1 MPARARRL
9 IAAGAPVVAAV
20 LIAACG
26 SASPR
31 TSPTPTAVPTTP
43 VSPAA
48 SPTPAIVGSSRTVLS
63 PLGLRIHSA
72 PALGSTNVVGNFGQ
86 GAFFTVLDYQSG
98 GGGWMKVQGRST
110 TGWIVADPTLTAPG
124 SFNQYA
130 EANGFAALYP
140 QTWAFQQE
148 SYGTVFLPQQGMQSI
163 LLETAPALGNFGP
176 RGLPGYSQSDTGP
189 VQVCGYTGTLTY
201 YAKEAS
207 FTGATPSALPVPR
220 LPLYAE
226 IRLTLDKTNAVL
238 IGFNYQNSG
247 QLDVFADVYNSLS
260 FPFPLCEAPAA
271 PTPTPGR

>member
-1 MPARARRL
+1 MT
-9 IAAGAPVVAAV
+9 AV
-20 LIAACG
+20 LLAACG
-26 SASPR
+26 GAPPS
-31 TSPTPTAVPTTP
+31 TSPTPTLVPTTP
-43 VSPAA
+43 ASPTP

-72 PALGSTNVVGNFGQ
+72 PALGSTNVVGDFGQ

-98 GGGWMKVQGRST
+98 GGGWLKVQGQST

-124 SFNQYA
+124 SFNQYR
-130 EANGFAALYP
+130 EANGFSALYP

-148 SYGTVFLPQQGMQSI
+148 SYGTIFLPQQGMQSVV
-163 LLETAPALGNFGP
+163 LDTAATPGSFGA
-176 RGLPGYSQSDTGP
+176 RGLPGYSQSSTAP

-201 YAKEAS
+201 YVREAS
-207 FTGATPSALPVPR
+207 STAATPTALPVPR

-238 IGFNYQNSG
+238 IGFNYQDST
-247 QLDVFADVYNSLS
+247 QLDVYGDIYNSLA
-260 FPFPLCEAPAA
+260 FPFPLCEAPA

>member
-9 IAAGAPVVAAV
+9 IAAGMPAVTAV

-26 SASPR
+26 SSSPH
-31 TSPTPTAVPTTP
+31 TSPTPSTAPTTP
-43 VSPAA
+43 GSPAA
-48 SPTPAIVGSSRTVLS
+48 SPTPAIIGSSRTVLS

-72 PALGSTNVVGNFGQ
+72 PALGSANVVGNFGQ

-98 GGGWMKVQGRST
+98 GGGWMKVQGRSV

-140 QTWAFQQE
+140 QTYAFQQE

-163 LLETAPALGNFGP
+163 LLETAATPGSFGP
-176 RGLPGYSQSDTGP
+176 RGLSGYSQSSTGP

-201 YAKEAS
+201 YVKESS
-207 FTGATPSALPVPR
+207 FTGATPTALPVPR
-220 LPLYAE
+220 LQLYAE

-238 IGFNYQNSG
+238 IGFNYQDSS
-247 QLDVFADVYNSLS
+247 QLDVFADIYNSMS

>member
-1 MPARARRL
+1 MSPRARCL
-9 IAAGAPVVAAV
+9 IAAGLPAVTAA

-26 SASPR
+26 GTPSR
-31 TSPTPTAVPTTP
+31 TSPTPSSVPTSATSPTP
-43 VSPAA
+43 I
-48 SPTPAIVGSSRTVLS
+48 PTPAIVGSSRTVLS

-110 TGWIVADPTLTAPG
+110 TGWIVADPALTAPG
-124 SFNQYA
+124 SFNRYA
-130 EANGFAALYP
+130 EANGFSALYP

-148 SYGTVFLPQQGMQSI
+148 SYGTVFLPQQGMQSV
-163 LLETAPALGNFGP
+163 LLETGATPGSFGP
-176 RGLPGYSQSDTGP
+176 RGLAGYSQSSTGP

-201 YAKEAS
+201 YVKAAS
-207 FTGATPSALPVPR
+207 FTGATPTALPVPR

-226 IRLTLDKTNAVL
+226 IRVTLNASNAVL
-238 IGFNYQNSG
+238 IAFNYQDAG
-247 QLDVFADVYNSLS
+247 QLDVFSDVYNSLA